1 MKAALSRFGETVVE
15 EQVFMQHLF
24 SIPLLFPCQ
33 WSKVGPRFLDWYNRG
48 NLWLVFYLC
57 AQIFLASWSRSAAA
71 KMAGRSPNLLMTQL
85 VQTLESLL
93 QLLTVTMLLGR
104 LRSAAAGHSVLSLC
118 LRAASLRAA
127 SEGQSR
133 LR

>member
-1 MKAALSRFGETVVE
+1 MTVTGGIALAGLSMQSSGSAKGGVHLQSEGALTSDFLVGVLEILGCLVSLSLLTTVMKAALSRFGETVVE

-57 AQIFLASWSRSAAA
+57 AQIFLAS
-71 KMAGRSPNLLMTQL
+71 
-85 VQTLESLL
+85 
-93 QLLTVTMLLGR
+93 
-104 LRSAAAGHSVLSLC
+104 
-118 LRAASLRAA
+118 
-127 SEGQSR
+127 
-133 LR
+133 